1 MDPIGEVTPPAGSF
15 VIPIGDGNLAV
26 GRLLTLALSLVVV
39 AAVIFLI
46 YAGFKYINAQ
56 GDQKNIQ
63 AAQSIV
69 TNTLIGLAI
78 AFISYVLVQ
87 ALLNSLGF
95 GAALTDF

>member
-1 MDPIGEVTPPAGSF
+1 MDPIGVVDLPAGSF
-15 VIPIGDGNLAV
+15 IIPAGDGNEAI

-46 YAGFKYINAQ
+46 YAGYKYINSQ

-78 AFISYVLVQ
+78 AFVSYVIVQ

-95 GAALTDF
+95 GSALTDF